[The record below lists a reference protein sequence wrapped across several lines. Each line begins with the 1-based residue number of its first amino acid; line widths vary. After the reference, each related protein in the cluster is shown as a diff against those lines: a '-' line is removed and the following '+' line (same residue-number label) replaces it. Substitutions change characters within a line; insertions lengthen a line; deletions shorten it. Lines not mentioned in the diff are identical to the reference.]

1 MSAAEHPFY
10 ARSYDGL
17 ATFYVSSE
25 DRIAAARQF
34 DAATCR
40 RALALDDLQRTVR
53 AALERRLRQLERAP

>member
-1 MSAAEHPFY
+1 MSSVDHPFY
-10 ARSYDGL
+10 ARSYGGQ
-17 ATFYVSSE
+17 AVFYVSSE

-53 AALERRLRQLERAP
+53 AVLERRLRQLERTP